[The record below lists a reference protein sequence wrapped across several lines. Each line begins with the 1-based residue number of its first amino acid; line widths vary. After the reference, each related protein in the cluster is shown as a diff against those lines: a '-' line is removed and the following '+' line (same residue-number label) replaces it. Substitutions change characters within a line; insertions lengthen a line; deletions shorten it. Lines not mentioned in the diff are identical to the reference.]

1 MKRVYNNYFLVG
13 LFALIIGGVS
23 IFLLLS
29 MGGKNK
35 DAETYY
41 SYFTN
46 VTGLGYGNPVYYEGY
61 RVGQVEEITPETIEG
76 KLLFKTEYSLVQG
89 WEVPIDSIT
98 KIESSGLLSD
108 MSLGI
113 HAGKATSFIAP
124 GSEIKGIAGDDIM
137 ATMTK
142 LANDFGE
149 LNEDKIK
156 PLFDLVYE
164 RTDNLTKSLEI
175 QIPEILTSIDGLVKD
190 INKLVKTGDKLLG
203 AENLAGIDKII
214 ANLEHLTNQLSSAGG
229 WVENSMN
236 NVNSLIDS
244 SKQLVNNSDNKI
256 GTILDITTQMIDAL
270 SIKAGTIGNE
280 IESASMNMNE
290 ATEAIRKNPS
300 SLIFKGGKSKVAD
313 EDL

>member
-13 LFALIIGGVS
+13 LFTLIIGGIS

-61 RVGQVEEITPETIEG
+61 RVGQVEGITPETING
-76 KLLFKTEYSLVQG
+76 KLLFKTEYSLIQG
-89 WEVPIDSIT
+89 WKVPIDSVT

-108 MSLGI
+108 MSLAI
-113 HAGKATSFIAP
+113 HAGSEHNYVAP
-124 GSEIKGIAGDDIM
+124 GSEITGAMGDDIM
-137 ATMTK
+137 GTMIK
-142 LANDFGE
+142 LADDFSD
-149 LNEDKIK
+149 LNEKKVK

-164 RTDNLTKSLEI
+164 RTDTLTKSLET
-175 QIPEILTSIDGLVKD
+175 QIPDILSSIDVLVKD
-190 INKLVKTGDKLLG
+190 INKLVTKTDKLLDE
-203 AENLAGIDKII
+203 ENLAGIDQII
-214 ANLEHLTNQLSSAGG
+214 VNLENLSNKLSATGG
-229 WVENSMN
+229 WVETSVN

-244 SKQLVNNSDNKI
+244 GKQLINNSDNKVA
-256 GTILDITTQMIDAL
+256 TMLDISIQMLEAF
-270 SIKAGTIGNE
+270 SVKAETIGNE

-290 ATEAIRKNPS
+290 ATEIIRRNPS
-300 SLIFKGGKSKVAD
+300 TLIFDGKSKVAD

>member
-13 LFALIIGGVS
+13 LFTLIIGGVS

-41 SYFTN
+41 SYFSN

-61 RVGQVEEITPETIEG
+61 RVGQVEDITPETING
-76 KLLFKTEYSLVQG
+76 KLVFRTKYSLLQG
-89 WEVPIDSIT
+89 WQVPTDSVT

-108 MSLGI
+108 MSLAI
-113 HAGKATSFIAP
+113 HAGSENRYVAP
-124 GSEIKGIAGDDIM
+124 GSEITGARGDDIM
-137 ATMTK
+137 GTMIK
-142 LANDFGE
+142 LADDFAA

-156 PLFDLVYE
+156 PLFDLIYE
-164 RTDNLTKSLEI
+164 RTDTLTKSLES
-175 QIPEILTSIDGLVKD
+175 QIPEILTSIDLLVKD
-190 INKLVKTGDKLLG
+190 INKLVKTTDGLLDE
-203 AENLAGIDKII
+203 ENLAGIDQII
-214 ANLEHLTNQLSSAGG
+214 VNLESLTTKLSATGG
-229 WVENSMN
+229 WVETSVS

-244 SKQLVNNSDNKI
+244 GKQLINNSDNKVA
-256 GTILDITTQMIDAL
+256 TMLDISIQMLEAF
-270 SIKAGTIGNE
+270 SIKAETIGNE

-290 ATEAIRKNPS
+290 ATEIIRRNPS
-300 SLIFKGGKSKVAD
+300 TLIFDGKSKVAD

>member
-13 LFALIIGGVS
+13 LFTLIIGGVS

-29 MGGKNK
+29 MSGKNK

-61 RVGQVEEITPETIEG
+61 RVGQVEDITPETVDE
-76 KLLFKTEYSLVQG
+76 KLVFKIEYSLIQG
-89 WEVPIDSIT
+89 WKVPTDSIT

-113 HAGKATSFIAP
+113 HAGSEQSYVVP
-124 GSEIKGIAGDDIM
+124 GSEIKGAMGDDIM
-137 ATMTK
+137 GTMIK
-142 LANDFGE
+142 LADDFGE
-149 LNEDKIK
+149 LNEKKVK
-156 PLFDLVYE
+156 PLFDLIYE
-164 RTDNLTKSLEI
+164 RTDTLTKSLEL
-175 QIPEILTSIDGLVKD
+175 QIPKILTSIDLLVKD
-190 INKLVKTGDKLLG
+190 INKLVKTADKLLDE
-203 AENLAGIDKII
+203 ENLAGIDQII
-214 ANLEHLTNQLSSAGG
+214 VNLENLTTKLSATGG
-229 WVENSMN
+229 WVETSVN

-244 SKQLVNNSDNKI
+244 GKQMINNSDNKVA
-256 GTILDITTQMIDAL
+256 TMLDISIQMLEAF
-270 SIKAGTIGNE
+270 SVKAETIGNE

-290 ATEAIRKNPS
+290 ATEIIRRNPS
-300 SLIFKGGKSKVAD
+300 TLIFEGKSKVAD